1 MEGWEAYFMCSIVP
15 VIHDSISIL
24 IYKLKF
30 IESTKYYNIANK
42 NKKYMIIMDKM
53 ETSLAVVL
61 LVEDNP
67 ADQQLTIRAFRK
79 GRVNTNLQIASDGV
93 VAMEYLR
100 GEGKYHDRKTHPIP
114 DLILLD
120 INMPRKD
127 GKQVLKEIREDK
139 TLKIIPVVMLTTSDQ
154 EKDVVDSY
162 NLGVNAYISK
172 PVRINEFLEVVNKL
186 EDFWFSLNT
195 MPPKIAN

>member
-1 MEGWEAYFMCSIVP
+1 MM
-15 VIHDSISIL
+15 
-24 IYKLKF
+24 
-30 IESTKYYNIANK
+30 
-42 NKKYMIIMDKM
+42 IMDKR
-53 ETSLAVVL
+53 EPGLAVVL

-67 ADQQLTIRAFRK
+67 ADQQLTIRAFQK
-79 GRVNTNLQIASDGV
+79 GHVNTNLQITGDGV
-93 VAMEYLR
+93 EAMEYLR
-100 GEGKYHDRKTHPIP
+100 GEGKYHDREIYPVP

-139 TLKIIPVVMLTTSDQ
+139 ALKLVPVVMLTTSDQ
-154 EKDVVDSY
+154 EKDIIDSY

-172 PVRINEFLEVVNKL
+172 PVRINEFMEVVHKL

-195 MPPKIAN
+195 LLPKMVN

>member
-1 MEGWEAYFMCSIVP
+1 
-15 VIHDSISIL
+15 
-24 IYKLKF
+24 
-30 IESTKYYNIANK
+30 
-42 NKKYMIIMDKM
+42 MDKK
-53 ETSLAVVL
+53 ETSLAVIL
-61 LVEDNP
+61 LIEDNP

-79 GRVNTNLQIASDGV
+79 GHVSTNLQIASDGV
-93 VAMEYLR
+93 EAMEYLR
-100 GEGKYHDRKTHPIP
+100 GEGKYFDREMYPIP

-139 TLKIIPVVMLTTSDQ
+139 DLKIIPVVMLTTSDQ
-154 EKDVVDSY
+154 EKDVIDSY

-172 PVRINEFLEVVNKL
+172 PVRINEFMEVVHKL

-195 MPPKIAN
+195 ILPKMAN

>member
-1 MEGWEAYFMCSIVP
+1 
-15 VIHDSISIL
+15 
-24 IYKLKF
+24 
-30 IESTKYYNIANK
+30 
-42 NKKYMIIMDKM
+42 MDKK
-53 ETSLAVVL
+53 ETSLAIVL

-79 GRVNTNLQIASDGV
+79 GHVNTNLQITSDGV
-93 VAMEYLR
+93 EAMEYLR
-100 GEGKYHDRKTHPIP
+100 GEGKYDDRKMYPIP

-127 GKQVLKEIREDK
+127 GKQVLEEIKADK
-139 TLKIIPVVMLTTSDQ
+139 MLKMIPVIMLTTSDQ
-154 EKDVVDSY
+154 EKDIVDSY

-172 PVRINEFLEVVNKL
+172 PVRINEFMEVVNKL

-195 MPPKIAN
+195 MPPKAYRNM